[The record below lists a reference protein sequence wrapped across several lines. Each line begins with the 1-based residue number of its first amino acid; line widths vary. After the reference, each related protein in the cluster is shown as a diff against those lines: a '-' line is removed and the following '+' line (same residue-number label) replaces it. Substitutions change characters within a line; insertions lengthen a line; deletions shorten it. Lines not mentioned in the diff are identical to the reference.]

1 MKRLDENSNVTYFSN
16 VYIIHRDFSASKGD
30 SQFLKQVRGYP
41 ALAKLRT
48 KQGGNTNTSYYTFTY
63 DQLKTVSPQFQA
75 VYAAQPE
82 EDPEITKENRR
93 YDEQYGL
100 SDMDEKRFYP
110 LQNRLDY
117 ELLTNDTAS
126 AGKNNELIGKWESM
140 DSHTSRTQDSRNNPV
155 FYAFRELEKEKLK
168 ENETV
173 DTKTADLG
181 GVDLDDPYYYVYRKT
196 ATSRPSEYNA
206 SKAAIYLKK
215 YGFDKAFQTCEQ
227 SDIITAPVEQNT
239 FVNAGPG
246 TGKTYTLIQK
256 INYLVTQAGVD
267 PETMPVLCFTRAAV
281 DEVKKRLQKFV
292 DDGGPRN
299 LLNVDVR
306 TFHSFAWW
314 LISSMNEVYEG
325 ETGYHE
331 IAMESLSYD
340 SSIVKATQLLE
351 KYGDEIFA
359 NWTHFIVDEVQD
371 LTDIRAHF
379 VLAIV
384 KGCLKKGA
392 GVTVFGDSC
401 QAIYDY
407 NQDVVRNPM
416 TSMEFYADLFEMMFG
431 KAEFCRLTLNHRQSD
446 ALIAATEGM
455 RSAIL
460 SEDMEKMQTEAGELL
475 NRIRHENGRYISE
488 SITTRRLDELRSGGK
503 ICLMCR
509 NNAEVLGLST
519 NLRKRGIK
527 HVVNAYDN
535 SDYFAGWV
543 GAVFGGYDK
552 DAITYDTFE
561 DRLESAGIKDSM
573 KYWNRLNQIMGKDND
588 VLRVQE
594 ILKSIYRSNKDDAV
608 LRNIETGDVIVS
620 NIHRSKGR
628 EYDCVVL
635 DSRFVER
642 LANGD
647 GDTYQQGKQ
656 FRDKSYRMVEYK
668 ALYVAITRAR
678 KRLRFASLV
687 RHKCGCYPIYKT
699 GRKRWMNMQNRI
711 PNLFEV
717 RANTDLDVNSC
728 RDNETQRYLVRN
740 VRNGDEIRLD
750 REIRGDT
757 FQYRVMHVTD
767 DGEKKIGLVSSAL
780 LEDLAAMTHVE
791 RDDGTRD
798 MTVLPSSINDLY
810 VTGIYTQYEIA
821 EDTGRMKVWVWADF
835 CGLGHMTYDIY

>member
-1 MKRLDENSNVTYFSN
+1 MNQMNKDSNITYFSN
-16 VYIIHRDFSASKGD
+16 VYIIHKDFSASRGD
-30 SQFLKQVRGYP
+30 KQFLKQVMGYR
-41 ALAKLRT
+41 ALAKLRAR
-48 KQGGNTNTSYYTFTY
+48 QGGNTNTSYYMFTY
-63 DQLKTVSPQFQA
+63 KQLKIVDPQFEA
-75 VYAAQPE
+75 VFAAQPN
-82 EDPEITKENRR
+82 EDPKITEENRK
-93 YDEQYGL
+93 YDEKYGL
-100 SDMDEKRFYP
+100 LKIDQKRLYP
-110 LQNRLDY
+110 LQNRADY
-117 ELLTNDTAS
+117 EKLT
-126 AGKNNELIGKWESM
+126 AGSTSRGKSDKLIGKWEQM
-140 DSHTSRTQDSRNNPV
+140 DSHTHQKPYGGNNPV
-155 FYAFRELEKEKLK
+155 FYAFRSLEKEKLK
-168 ENETV
+168 ENETIN
-173 DTKTADLG
+173 TKTADLS

-196 ATSRPSEYNA
+196 ATNSPSEYDAGN
-206 SKAAIYLKK
+206 AAIYLKK
-215 YGFDKAFQTCEQ
+215 YGFDKAFETCEQ
-227 SDIITAPVEQNT
+227 NDIIAAPVDQNT

-267 PETMPVLCFTRAAV
+267 PESMPVLCFTRAAV

-292 DDGGPRN
+292 DDGGPRS

-314 LISSMNEVYEG
+314 LITSMNEAYKG

-351 KYGDEIFA
+351 KYGDEIFE

-384 KGCLKKGA
+384 KGCLNKGA

-407 NQDVVRNPM
+407 NQEVVNYPM
-416 TSMEFYADLFEMMFG
+416 TSMEFYADLFEMMFE
-431 KAEFCRLTLNHRQSD
+431 KAVFCRLTLNHRQSD
-446 ALIAATEGM
+446 ALIAVTEGM

-460 SEDMEKMQTEAGELL
+460 SEDIEKMQEEAGKLL
-475 NRIRHENGRYISE
+475 SRIKSEDGKYISE
-488 SITTRRLDELRSGGK
+488 SITTNRLNELRNGGR

-535 SDYFAGWV
+535 SDYFAGWI
-543 GAVFGGYDK
+543 GAVFGGYEK
-552 DAITYDTFE
+552 DAISYDIFK
-561 DRLESAGIKDSM
+561 DRLESVGIRDSSR
-573 KYWNRLNQIMGKDND
+573 YWNRLNEIMGKDND

-594 ILKSIYRSNKDDAV
+594 ILKSIYRSSKDDTV
-608 LRNIETGDVIVS
+608 LRDIETGDIIVS

-628 EYDCVVL
+628 EYDCVML

-642 LANGD
+642 LANGEE
-647 GDTYQQGKQ
+647 DTHQQGKQ
-656 FRDKSYRMVEYK
+656 FRNKDYRMVEYK

-678 KRLRFASLV
+678 KELLFASLV
-687 RHKCGCYPIYKT
+687 KHKCEIYKIYKT
-699 GRKRWMNMQNRI
+699 GRKRWMNMQNHV

-717 RANTDLDVNSC
+717 RANTDFDINSC
-728 RDNETQRYLVRN
+728 RDKETQRYIVGN
-740 VRNGDEIRLD
+740 VRSGDEIRLD
-750 REIRGDT
+750 REISGDT
-757 FQYRVMHVTD
+757 FQYCVMHVTD
-767 DGEKKIGLVSSAL
+767 NGDTKIGLVSSAL
-780 LEDLAAMTHVE
+780 LEDLAAMTHAE
-791 RDDGTRD
+791 NRNGTRD
-798 MTVLPSSINDLY
+798 MTVLPCSINDLY
-810 VTGIYTQYEIA
+810 VTGVYTQYEIA
-821 EDTGRMKVWVWADF
+821 ENTGKMAVWVWVDF

>member
-1 MKRLDENSNVTYFSN
+1 MKQMDEDSNITYFSN
-16 VYIIHRDFSASKGD
+16 VYVIHKDFSASRGD
-30 SQFLKQVRGYP
+30 DQFLKQVKGFP
-41 ALAKLRT
+41 ALAKLRA

-63 DQLKTVSPQFQA
+63 DQLKTVAPQFEA
-75 VYAAQPE
+75 VYAPQPK
-82 EDPEITKENRR
+82 EDPEITRENRK

-100 SDMDEKRFYP
+100 SDMDHRKFYP
-110 LQNRLDY
+110 LQNRADY
-117 ELLTNDTAS
+117 EELTVDTAS
-126 AGKNNELIGKWESM
+126 KNQKEKLIGKWKPM
-140 DSHTSRTQDSRNNPV
+140 DSHNRRAPNKKNNPV

-168 ENETV
+168 EDQTV
-173 DTKTADLG
+173 DTRTADLD

-196 ATSRPSEYNA
+196 ATSKPSEYDA
-206 SKAAIYLKK
+206 SKAEIYLKK

-227 SDIITAPVEQNT
+227 NDIITAPVEQNT

-256 INYLVTQAGVD
+256 INYLVAQAGVD
-267 PETMPVLCFTRAAV
+267 PESMPVLCFTRAAV

-299 LLNVDVR
+299 LINVDVR

-314 LISSMNEVYEG
+314 LISSMNDAYKG
-325 ETGYHE
+325 EAGYHE

-340 SSIVKATQLLE
+340 SSIVKATQLIE
-351 KYGDEIFA
+351 MYSDDIFA

-407 NQDVVRNPM
+407 NQDVVKSPM
-416 TSMEFYADLFEMMFG
+416 TSMEFYADLFKMMFG

-446 ALIAATEGM
+446 VLIAATEGM

-460 SEDMEKMQTEAGELL
+460 SEDMERMREETGKLL
-475 NRIRHENGRYISE
+475 TRIRHEDGKYISE
-488 SITTRRLDELRSGGK
+488 SITIGRLDELRDGGR

-509 NNAEVLGLST
+509 NNAEVLSLST
-519 NLRKRGIK
+519 NLRKRGIS

-552 DAITYDTFE
+552 DAITYDAFE
-561 DRLESAGIKDSM
+561 DRLNAYGLSSSRQ
-573 KYWNRLNQIMGKDND
+573 YWNRLNEIMGKDD
-588 VLRVQE
+588 DILRVQE
-594 ILKSIYRSNKDDAV
+594 ILKSIYRSNKDDSII
-608 LRNIETGDVIVS
+608 RNKENGDVIVS

-628 EYDCVVL
+628 EYDCVML

-647 GDTYQQGKQ
+647 QDKHQQGKQ
-656 FRDKSYRMVEYK
+656 FRDKDYRMVEYK

-678 KRLRFASLV
+678 KKLLFASLV
-687 RHKCGCYPIYKT
+687 RHNCEIYVICKT
-699 GRKRWMNMQNRI
+699 GRKRWMNMQKHR

-717 RANTDLDVNSC
+717 RANTDFDISSC
-728 RDNETQRYLVRN
+728 FSREIQRYIVHN
-740 VRNGDEIRLD
+740 VHNGDEIRLD
-750 REIRGDT
+750 REISGDA
-757 FQYRVMHVTD
+757 FQYRVIHVTD
-767 DGEKKIGLVSSAL
+767 DGETKIGLASSTL
-780 LEDLAAMTHVE
+780 LEDLAVMTHFE
-791 RDDGTRD
+791 SRNGTKD
-798 MTVLPSSINDLY
+798 VTLLPSSINDLY
-810 VTGIYTQYEIA
+810 VTGRYTQYKIA
-821 EDTGRMKVWVWADF
+821 ENTGKMKVWVWPDF